1 MVIVIDDSVIT
12 CDEIVDK
19 PETVWADS
27 INKKAIFKTD
37 YHILHTFCT
46 PYNVLLLKI
55 IVTV

>member
-1 MVIVIDDSVIT
+1 MIIVIDDSVIT

-19 PETVWADS
+19 PETVWTDS
-27 INKKAIFKTD
+27 INKKAICKT
-37 YHILHTFCT
+37 YYYILHTFCT